1 MSRATRKS
9 AGHGALASPVL
20 VGAVTVLV
28 TLVAVFLAY
37 NANKGLP
44 FVPTTELN
52 VLMPNGANLV
62 TGNEVR
68 SGGYRLGV
76 IERMAPVRLPGG
88 KIAAKITLKL
98 DKRVGDV
105 PRDSTFRIRPRS
117 ALGLKYVEMTEG
129 TSKQA
134 WSNGDTVP
142 LDRASVPVE
151 LDQVLSMFDAPTR
164 EAASKNLVGWGDAL
178 TGRGPGL
185 GRTIEELP
193 PLFGHLEPVMR
204 NLADPNTDL
213 DGFFR
218 ELAQTTAVI
227 APVSKTNAQL
237 FTSMADTFEAIARD
251 PKALKQTIS
260 KSPPTM
266 DVGID
271 SFRVQRPF
279 LSHLAAFSTDLKG
292 ATSELRAALPTVNR
306 AIEKGTPVQER
317 AVALNER
324 LQDTMGALEDLA
336 TAPGTN
342 IALRGLTATV
352 TTLNPQLR
360 YYGPFVTVC
369 NSWTYFWTN
378 VAEHFSEEDITGSAE
393 RVLFNF
399 AGQQDNS
406 LGAMGASA
414 PANGEGVKSGNP
426 QYLQGQVYG
435 AAVTDDGRADCEAG
449 QRGFLERQAR
459 GADKKYLI
467 ARDPR
472 TPGAQGP
479 TYAGRPRVPEGETFT
494 SDPETGPYAQMPPSE
509 TGGR

>member
-1 MSRATRKS
+1 MSRAARRS
-9 AGHGALASPVL
+9 ASGALASPVL

-37 NANKGLP
+37 NANAGLP
-44 FVPTTELN
+44 FVPTTELS

-62 TGNEVR
+62 EGNEVR
-68 SGGYRLGV
+68 SGGYRVGV
-76 IERMAPVRLPGG
+76 VERMEPVRMAGG
-88 KIAAKITLKL
+88 KTGAKITLKL
-98 DKRVGDV
+98 DKQVGDV

-129 TSKQA
+129 VSKQN
-134 WSNGDTVP
+134 WRNGDTVP
-142 LDRASVPVE
+142 LGRSSVPVE
-151 LDQVLSMFDAPTR
+151 LDEVYRMFDAPTR

-178 TGRGPGL
+178 AGRGPGL

-204 NLADPNTDL
+204 NLADPDTDL

-218 ELAQTTAVI
+218 ELGDTVRVI
-227 APVSKTNAQL
+227 APVSKTNAAL
-237 FTSMADTFEAIARD
+237 FTSMADTFEALARD
-251 PKALKQTIS
+251 PEALKSTIS

-279 LSHLAAFSTDLKG
+279 LSDLAAFSTDLKG

-317 AVALNER
+317 AVELNDR
-324 LQDTMGALEDLA
+324 LQDTMGALEDLT

-342 IALRGLTATV
+342 TALRGLTATV

-406 LGAMGASA
+406 LGAMGATG
-414 PANGEGVKSGNP
+414 PANGDGVKHGNA

-459 GADKKYLI
+459 GADKKYLV

-479 TYAGRPRVPEGETFT
+479 TYAGRARVPEGQTFT
-494 SDPETGPYAQMPPSE
+494 SDPETGPYSQMPPSE

>member
-1 MSRATRKS
+1 MSRAARRS
-9 AGHGALASPVL
+9 ASGALASPVL

-37 NANKGLP
+37 NANAGLP
-44 FVPTTELN
+44 FVPTTELS

-62 TGNEVR
+62 EGNEVR
-68 SGGYRLGV
+68 SGGYRVGAV
-76 IERMAPVRLPGG
+76 ERMEPVRMAGG
-88 KIAAKITLKL
+88 KTGAKITLKL
-98 DKRVGDV
+98 DKQVGDV

-129 TSKQA
+129 TSKQS
-134 WSNGDTVP
+134 WGNGDTVP

-178 TGRGPGL
+178 AGRGPGL

-204 NLADPNTDL
+204 NLADPDTDL

-218 ELAQTTAVI
+218 ELGDTVRVI
-227 APVSKTNAQL
+227 APVSKTNAAL
-237 FTSMADTFEAIARD
+237 FTSMADTFEALARD
-251 PKALKQTIS
+251 PEALKSTIS

-279 LSHLAAFSTDLKG
+279 LSDLAAFSTDLKG

-317 AVALNER
+317 AVALNDR
-324 LQDTMGALEDLA
+324 LQDTMGALEELTTEPA
-336 TAPGTN
+336 TNT
-342 IALRGLTATV
+342 ALRGLTATV

-369 NSWTYFWTN
+369 NSWNYFWTN
-378 VAEHFSEEDITGSAE
+378 VAEHFSEEDITGSAQ
-393 RVLFNF
+393 RALFNF

-406 LGAMGASA
+406 LGAMGATA
-414 PANGEGVKSGNP
+414 PANGENVKRGNA
-426 QYLQGQVYG
+426 QY
-435 AAVTDDGRADCEAG
+435 
-449 QRGFLERQAR
+449 F
-459 GADKKYLI
+459 
-467 ARDPR
+467 
-472 TPGAQGP
+472 
-479 TYAGRPRVPEGETFT
+479 
-494 SDPETGPYAQMPPSE
+494 
-509 TGGR
+509 

>member
-1 MSRATRKS
+1 MRRS
-9 AGHGALASPVL
+9 ARRSASSALASPVL

-28 TLVAVFLAY
+28 TIVAVFLAY
-37 NANKGLP
+37 NANSGLP

-52 VLMPNGANLV
+52 ILSSNGDNLV
-62 TGNEVR
+62 KGNEVR
-68 SGGYRLGV
+68 SGGFRVGV
-76 IERMAPVRLPGG
+76 VGALEPVRLPNG
-88 KIAAKITLKL
+88 KTGAKITLKL

-105 PRDSTFRIRPRS
+105 PRDTTFRVRPRS

-129 TSKQA
+129 VSRQS
-134 WSNGDTVP
+134 WRNGDTVP
-142 LDRASVPVE
+142 ADRTSVPVE
-151 LDQVLSMFDAPTR
+151 LDQVLKMFDSPTR
-164 EAASKNLVGWGDAL
+164 EAAAKNLVGWGDAL
-178 TGRGPGL
+178 AGRGAGL

-193 PLFGHLEPVMR
+193 GLLGHLDPVMT
-204 NLADPNTDL
+204 NLADPDTDL
-213 DGFFR
+213 DGFFK
-218 ELAQTTAVI
+218 ELADTTRVI
-227 APVSKTNAQL
+227 APVSKTNAAL
-237 FTSMADTFEAIARD
+237 FRSMADTFGAIAQN
-251 PKALKQTIS
+251 PEALKQTIS
-260 KSPPTM
+260 KSPGTE
-266 DVGID
+266 DVAID
-271 SFRVQRPF
+271 SFRAQRPF
-279 LSHLAAFSTDLKG
+279 LSDFADFSEDLKG

-317 AVALNER
+317 AVALNDR
-324 LQDTMGALEDLA
+324 LQDTMGALEDLT

-342 IALRGLTATV
+342 VALRALTATV

-369 NSWTYFWTN
+369 NSWNYFWTD

-406 LGAMGASA
+406 LGAMGATG
-414 PANGEGVKSGNP
+414 PANGKNVKQGNA

-435 AAVTDDGRADCEAG
+435 AAVTKDGSADCEAG

-459 GADKKYLI
+459 GAPSDMLV

-479 TYAGRPRVPEGETFT
+479 TYAGRARVPKGETFA

-509 TGGR
+509 HGGR